1 MQTISDLFKSTIYG
15 LHDIGAIIKA
25 AWALWAKLFSAM
37 PYGDPWIAA
46 VALAIV
52 LVVVDRVLRPRN
64 QLYG

>member
-1 MQTISDLFKSTIYG
+1 MQ
-15 LHDIGAIIKA
+15 AIIDYCQDIINGLGFIIKLG
-25 AWALWAKLFSAM
+25 WTLWAKLFSAM